1 MTRTLIPIVLVALA
15 SAAVAQG
22 FFIRRPAAPAA
33 PAPPVVPA
41 CKVNIF
47 NNTPDEIVFVLSS
60 AHGTVR
66 SRLAPGWAHRV
77 PFCPDGKVRVLTT
90 FSCRTGDLVSSRLVQ
105 VIDGNYYDALP
116 VPPAT
121 PLPVPNPLPPPT
133 PLPGGDPGVRAEPPT
148 DKIQE

>member
-1 MTRTLIPIVLVALA
+1 MTRTLVPIVLLALA

-22 FFIRRPAAPAA
+22 FFVRRPVT
-33 PAPPVVPA
+33 PAPPAVPV
-41 CKVNIF
+41 CKVNVF
-47 NNTPDEIVFVLSS
+47 NNTADEIVFVLSS

-66 SRLAPGWAHRV
+66 ARLAPGWAHRV

-116 VPPAT
+116 
-121 PLPVPNPLPPPT
+121 PLPAPPPT
-133 PLPGGDPGVRAEPPT
+133 PLPPTPLPAGDPGVRAEPPT